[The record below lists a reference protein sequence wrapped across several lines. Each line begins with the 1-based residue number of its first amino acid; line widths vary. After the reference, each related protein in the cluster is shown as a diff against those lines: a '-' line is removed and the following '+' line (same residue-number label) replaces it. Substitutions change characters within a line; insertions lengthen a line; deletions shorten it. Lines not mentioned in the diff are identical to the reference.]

1 MNASY
6 ALFLSSCALL
16 ACGSHVDME
25 LDNYHISLLVGL
37 LLSQWESYSFIS
49 VLVLTVKVQ

>member
-37 LLSQWESYSFIS
+37 LLSQWASYSFIS